1 MRYPDDFKQ
10 LRQRKNGK
18 NSIIMVLP
26 TFLDIQD
33 PFDVSA
39 SIAFDVHMAD
49 FGLELVSVNQDDF
62 DATSDLGLPN
72 FEYIEHSSPL
82 MKLEKNDD

>member
-1 MRYPDDFKQ
+1 
-10 LRQRKNGK
+10 
-18 NSIIMVLP
+18 MVLP

-33 PFDVSA
+33 PFSVQA

-49 FGLELVSVNQDDF
+49 FGLELVKVRLDDLES
-62 DATSDLGLPN
+62 TSETGLPN

-82 MKLEKNDD
+82 RKLEKNDD